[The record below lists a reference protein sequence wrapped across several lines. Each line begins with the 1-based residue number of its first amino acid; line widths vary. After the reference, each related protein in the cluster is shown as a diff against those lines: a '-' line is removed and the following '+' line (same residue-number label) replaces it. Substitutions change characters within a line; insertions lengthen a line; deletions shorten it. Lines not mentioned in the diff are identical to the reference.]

1 MACPAT
7 PTARVARIAPLTLA
21 AALAS
26 PLVAQATPLDFGLV
40 NVSSSQQ
47 SRLQLAVTAS
57 LAGAQLTSA
66 PQFVPGGLNGPGSLS
81 TLYNATSGNGSRL
94 AANVTQ
100 QSIQFLDSGSA
111 IARNAVGSFGTN
123 LSIAPGLAGA
133 SGTAPASYGVS
144 FSSPQNIAIPPIDL
158 TPIGV
163 PLTLNLG
170 TLSSI
175 DAKVALRNVVVDV
188 TSASPIPLS
197 PCSAVPSQSFDA
209 SALQVSL
216 AGTADVLIGATARQ
230 ASFLDYVT
238 AGVALTALQAALAS
252 QGVNLSVVN
261 NGFFQQSYTIGF
273 GLSTPLPDLALPNL
287 DASFGALAQVGSNL
301 RLTVPVSFV
310 VAAATP
316 IDFLF
321 SASYGLSGTLIGQV
335 PFVVV
340 EVPEPGTWAL
350 MGLGLLAVGWRAR
363 DLRRGRARPAATN
376 PD

>member
-26 PLVAQATPLDFGLV
+26 PLAAQATPLDFGLV

-94 AANVTQ
+94 AADVTQ

-144 FSSPQNIAIPPIDL
+144 LSSPQNIAIPPIDL

-175 DAKVALRNVVVDV
+175 DAKMALRNVVVDV

-216 AGTADVLIGATARQ
+216 AGTADVLIGATARP

-238 AGVALTALQAALAS
+238 AGVALTSLQAALAS

-261 NGFFQQSYTIGF
+261 NGFFQQS
-273 GLSTPLPDLALPNL
+273 SP
-287 DASFGALAQVGSNL
+287 
-301 RLTVPVSFV
+301 
-310 VAAATP
+310 
-316 IDFLF
+316 
-321 SASYGLSGTLIGQV
+321 SAS
-335 PFVVV
+335 
-340 EVPEPGTWAL
+340 A
-350 MGLGLLAVGWRAR
+350 
-363 DLRRGRARPAATN
+363 
-376 PD
+376 

>member
-26 PLVAQATPLDFGLV
+26 PLAAQATPLDFGLV

-57 LAGAQLTSA
+57 LAGAPLTSA
-66 PQFVPGGLNGPGSLS
+66 PQFVPGGLNGVGSLS
-81 TLYNATSGNGSRL
+81 ALYNATSGNGSRL
-94 AANVTQ
+94 AADVTQ

-111 IARNAVGSFGTN
+111 IARNAVGSFGAN

-144 FSSPQNIAIPPIDL
+144 LSSPQNIAIPPIDL

-175 DAKVALRNVVVDV
+175 DAKMALRNVVVDV

-216 AGTADVLIGATARQ
+216 AGTADVLIGATARP

-238 AGVALTALQAALAS
+238 AGVALTSLQAALAS

-261 NGFFQQSYTIGF
+261 NGFFQQS
-273 GLSTPLPDLALPNL
+273 SP
-287 DASFGALAQVGSNL
+287 
-301 RLTVPVSFV
+301 
-310 VAAATP
+310 
-316 IDFLF
+316 
-321 SASYGLSGTLIGQV
+321 SAS
-335 PFVVV
+335 
-340 EVPEPGTWAL
+340 A
-350 MGLGLLAVGWRAR
+350 
-363 DLRRGRARPAATN
+363 
-376 PD
+376 

>member
-1 MACPAT
+1 
-7 PTARVARIAPLTLA
+7 
-21 AALAS
+21 
-26 PLVAQATPLDFGLV
+26 
-40 NVSSSQQ
+40 
-47 SRLQLAVTAS
+47 
-57 LAGAQLTSA
+57 
-66 PQFVPGGLNGPGSLS
+66 
-81 TLYNATSGNGSRL
+81 
-94 AANVTQ
+94 
-100 QSIQFLDSGSA
+100 
-111 IARNAVGSFGTN
+111 
-123 LSIAPGLAGA
+123 
-133 SGTAPASYGVS
+133 
-144 FSSPQNIAIPPIDL
+144 
-158 TPIGV
+158 
-163 PLTLNLG
+163 
-170 TLSSI
+170 
-175 DAKVALRNVVVDV
+175 
-188 TSASPIPLS
+188 
-197 PCSAVPSQSFDA
+197 VPSQSFDA